1 MLYEDIAPLE
11 VKLLNPNPAG
21 CWHCVAAMIQGFDEL
36 CGPAVLPAIGPVKV
50 SEIAE
55 AACGKATASI
65 NAKVITKLNLLMFT
79 CASIA

>member
-1 MLYEDIAPLE
+1 
-11 VKLLNPNPAG
+11 
-21 CWHCVAAMIQGFDEL
+21 MIQGFDEL
-36 CGPAVLPAIGPVKV
+36 CGPAVLPAIGPDKV

-79 CASIA
+79 CASSA